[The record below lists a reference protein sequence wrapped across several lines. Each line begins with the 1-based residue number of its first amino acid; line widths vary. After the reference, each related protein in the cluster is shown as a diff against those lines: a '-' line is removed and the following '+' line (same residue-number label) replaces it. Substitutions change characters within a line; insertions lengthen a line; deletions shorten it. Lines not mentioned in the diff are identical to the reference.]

1 MDGVEDGDEE
11 EEVEAEEK
19 KVQGMGN
26 SKKGAPIAREEGRLR
41 ERKRSVQNGEGPGRA
56 VHRGKGNTTEGPT
69 GADRDHEYLRG
80 REIVGDESS
89 DGEVGGGLAKRKAGN
104 EKTVGKYHG
113 RGKVTAEGGEE
124 AGWGAGRE
132 GGDHKAAS
140 TMKIRGTDRPE
151 GGRRKGGT
159 HQETALGDGGQDQRK
174 KKRKELRIETLR
186 GKGGNHWDRRVQQLG
201 LRNP

>member
-1 MDGVEDGDEE
+1 M
-11 EEVEAEEK
+11 
-19 KVQGMGN
+19 
-26 SKKGAPIAREEGRLR
+26 
-41 ERKRSVQNGEGPGRA
+41 
-56 VHRGKGNTTEGPT
+56 
-69 GADRDHEYLRG
+69 
-80 REIVGDESS
+80 GDESS

-132 GGDHKAAS
+132 GGDHEAAS

-174 KKRKELRIETLR
+174 KRRKELRIETLLGI
-186 GKGGNHWDRRVQQLG
+186 GKGGNQWDRRGQQLG

>member
-1 MDGVEDGDEE
+1 M
-11 EEVEAEEK
+11 
-19 KVQGMGN
+19 QGMDN
-26 SKKGAPIAREEGRLR
+26 SKERGPIAWEEGRLSK
-41 ERKRSVQNGEGPGRA
+41 RKRSVQNGEGPGRA
-56 VHRGKGNTTEGPT
+56 AHRGKGNTTEGPT

-104 EKTVGKYHG
+104 EKTVGNYLG

-159 HQETALGDGGQDQRK
+159 HQETALGDGGQDHGRK
-174 KKRKELRIETLR
+174 R
-186 GKGGNHWDRRVQQLG
+186 GRSAA
-201 LRNP
+201 